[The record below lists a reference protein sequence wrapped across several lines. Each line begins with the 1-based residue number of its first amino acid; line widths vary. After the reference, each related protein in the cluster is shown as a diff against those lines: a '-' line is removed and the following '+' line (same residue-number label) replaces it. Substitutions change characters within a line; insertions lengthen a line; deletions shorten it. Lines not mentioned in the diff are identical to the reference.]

1 MNRVPPPYSRRV
13 ALVRFSSVQH
23 GDRRPGRS
31 SPGRGEFSV
40 PRYLIQ
46 LAYTPDAWAAMVKQP
61 QNRLE
66 AVRPVVERLGGKF
79 EHAWLAFGEYDIVG
93 VVELPENTDAAAFSM
108 AIAAGGA
115 AKTFKTTPLLS
126 VEEGVEAMRKAQ
138 EAGYRRPG
146 G

>member
-1 MNRVPPPYSRRV
+1 VPS
-13 ALVRFSSVQH
+13 
-23 GDRRPGRS
+23 
-31 SPGRGEFSV
+31 
-40 PRYLIQ
+40 YLIQ
-46 LAYTPDAWAAMVKQP
+46 LAYTPEAWAAMVKQP

-93 VVELPENTDAAAFSM
+93 VIELPENTDAAAFAM
-108 AIAAGGA
+108 AVAAGGA

-138 EAGYRRPG
+138 ETGYRRPG